1 MIQLTLSVQLLT
13 EHPALLALVAIV
25 VRILRAYQKSLTW
38 PEYKVAHKFKRAVL
52 PPLDGRFFLVSDKGG
67 RDDEEYLKTVD
78 AHYKEV
84 VSSLRGA
91 GGSLHLINSLKRR
104 PDTHGDPLSVAHLVW
119 THADGKQ
126 TEIYLFAN
134 EDGTTDVYAHVE
146 TGVTDPLGH
155 LTDTQY
161 DGDVRGVLSGVSL
174 GRPTTHQKNYCST
187 SLKLS
192 VGRTYGNNIHQRRP
206 VDAVRC

>member
-13 EHPALLALVAIV
+13 EHPALLVVVAIV
-25 VRILRAYQKSLTW
+25 ARSLRAYQKSLTW
-38 PEYKVAHKFKRAVL
+38 HEYKVIHKLKRAVL
-52 PPLDGRFFLVSDKGG
+52 PPLDGSFFLVSDKGG
-67 RDDEEYLKTVD
+67 RGDEEYLKTVD
-78 AHYKEV
+78 AHYKDV

-146 TGVTDPLGH
+146 TGATDPLGH

-161 DGDVRGVLSGVSL
+161 DGYVRGVLSAVSL
-174 GRPTTHQKNYCST
+174 GGAKAYQKNYYST

-192 VGRTYGNNIHQRRP
+192 LGNTNGNSVYQRRP